1 MEAYQNPKMLEKAHD
16 YNWEESELTAWF
28 NSAQYTALQIMRELG
43 LENNDEAYNLAQN
56 LWYNGSDEEDIR
68 EQLTKFATATASN

>member
-1 MEAYQNPKMLEKAHD
+1 MEAYQNPKMLEEAHD
-16 YNWEESELTAWF
+16 YNWEDNELTAWF

-56 LWYNGSDEEDIR
+56 LWYNGSDEEEIR
-68 EQLTKFATATASN
+68 EQLTKFAAASN